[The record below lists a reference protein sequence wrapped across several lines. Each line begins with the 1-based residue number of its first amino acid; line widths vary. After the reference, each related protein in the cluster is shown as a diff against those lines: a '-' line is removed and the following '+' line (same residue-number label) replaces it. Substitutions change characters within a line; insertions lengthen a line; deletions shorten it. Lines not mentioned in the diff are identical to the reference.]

1 MTTMKSEQ
9 AIKVANE
16 IIDELIRSTI
26 ADDAKLKEM
35 DKSIDPNSISY
46 STHLA
51 KTLKEFI
58 NES

>member
-1 MTTMKSEQ
+1 MKSEQ